1 MCGSHA
7 ANGTAI
13 DHHHDPVTG
22 RRVDQ
27 SVRHPLSRRAFLGGM
42 GKGVAAM
49 AVVTPMFL
57 AACSS
62 DDDSQSGQ
70 VSSSTTSDPTS
81 APDTTGASPTT
92 TSQARSTTT
101 ASTETT
107 ASAEPAAAGLEPVT
121 WARAN
126 LGFVSAYV
134 LVRGNTAAIVDTGVS
149 GSANA
154 IGETL
159 ATLGL
164 NYSDVAHVILTHNH
178 ADHAGSIDAVLGE
191 AINATAYAG
200 EADLGPLPSD
210 IVGLV
215 GGEDIFGFEML
226 PTPGHTAGHMAVID
240 HQAGLLVAGDAIFSE
255 GGVPIEGPSQFFS
268 DVPQSRDSIRVM
280 AALTYNTLL
289 ISHGEPIESGADA
302 AVATLAASF

>member
-1 MCGSHA
+1 
-7 ANGTAI
+7 
-13 DHHHDPVTG
+13 
-22 RRVDQ
+22 
-27 SVRHPLSRRAFLGGM
+27 LGGM
-42 GKGVAAM
+42 SKGAVAM

-62 DDDSQSGQ
+62 DDNSPTVQATG
-70 VSSSTTSDPTS
+70 STSSDPTA
-81 APDTTGASPTT
+81 APGTTAGSPTT
-92 TSQARSTTT
+92 
-101 ASTETT
+101 
-107 ASAEPAAAGLEPVT
+107 AGLEPVT

-178 ADHAGSIDAVLGE
+178 SDHAGSIVAVLGE

-240 HQAGLLVAGDAIFSE
+240 HQAGLLVAGDAIFADA
-255 GGVPIEGPSQFFS
+255 GVPIEGPSQFFT
-268 DVPQSRDSIRVM
+268 DVPQSRDSIRAL

-289 ISHGEPIESGADA
+289 LGHGEPIEDGADA
-302 AVATLAASF
+302 AVAALAASF